1 MKDKITILI
10 AEDHILV
17 NNPKMT
23 TTGINSLSQREIEV
37 IEYIKKGNSSKE
49 IAMVLN
55 ISRKT
60 IGVHRYNIVR
70 KLNLKNVASLIN
82 YINTSQSDLYERFTI

>member
-37 IEYIKKGNSSKE
+37 IEYIKKE
-49 IAMVLN
+49 ILQ
-55 ISRKT
+55 RK
-60 IGVHRYNIVR
+60 
-70 KLNLKNVASLIN
+70 
-82 YINTSQSDLYERFTI
+82 